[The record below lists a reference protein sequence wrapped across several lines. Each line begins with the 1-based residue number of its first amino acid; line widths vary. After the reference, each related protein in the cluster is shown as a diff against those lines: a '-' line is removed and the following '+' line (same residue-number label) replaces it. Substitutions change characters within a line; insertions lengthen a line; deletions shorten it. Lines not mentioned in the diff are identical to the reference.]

1 MLGKLLSTYLTVF
14 ESSSEKFTGKRLL
27 QNNNTIPLVINWK
40 HNNHIMACVF
50 EIPLSC
56 KSVFINFKVF
66 FLRFSHVDTSTEL
79 AYFANVINLL
89 LQYGGRTQHHTRVS
103 KQTKGVHYSI
113 NRQGIGDKYPKET
126 DRYYRR
132 RLRSSIFF
140 PNKHL
145 IRSFVCPFTF
155 PEFPTVDNTQSK
167 YLTAKR
173 SVLTF
178 LLA

>member
-126 DRYYRR
+126 VVVFVVLFFFQTNIWSV
-132 RLRSSIFF
+132 RLFARSHSQSSRLSITLGV
-140 PNKHL
+140 N
-145 IRSFVCPFTF
+145 IWRQSGPF
-155 PEFPTVDNTQSK
+155 
-167 YLTAKR
+167 
-173 SVLTF
+173 
-178 LLA
+178 